1 MNGQSSVL
9 VSWGEFL
16 WDMFPSGACLGGA
29 PANVALHLVKSGHAT
44 ALITRLGRDELGDK
58 ATFALTQAGLHPAGL
73 QVDEQLPT
81 GKVDITL
88 VRGEPSYT
96 LHPGAWREIQCDDA
110 AVKLLGQARAF
121 CYGSLSQE
129 SETGLTSFRRA
140 LRALPDNA
148 VRFFDPNL
156 RGGRIAPAL
165 VRELLAA
172 ADIVKINDDE
182 AQVLERCYKCDNAT
196 IWLLEELQV
205 KLVAQTH
212 GASGATLTTANEEVH
227 HAGFAAGNGSEDG
240 GDSVGAGDAFTS
252 ILIRAALA
260 NTSLTDTIVAANLYA
275 SFVAG
280 QRGATPI
287 PPGSLLREIREQL
300 GEELGKDTQ
309 PSG

>member
-1 MNGQSSVL
+1 MAMNGQSSVL

-44 ALITRLGRDELGDK
+44 ALITRLGRDPLGTK
-58 ATFALTQAGLHPAGL
+58 ATFALSQAGLHPAGL
-73 QVDEQLPT
+73 QVDEALAT
-81 GKVDITL
+81 GKVGITL
-88 VRGEPSYT
+88 MDGEPSYT
-96 LHPGAWREIQCDDA
+96 LFPGAWRAIQCDDA
-110 AVKLLGQARAF
+110 AVKLLRRARAF

-129 SETGLTSFRRA
+129 SETGLESFRRA
-140 LRALPDNA
+140 LHAVPDTT
-148 VRFFDPNL
+148 VRVCDPNL
-156 RGGRIAPAL
+156 RGGRIAPSL

-172 ADIVKINDDE
+172 ADVVKINDDE
-182 AQVLERCYKCDNAT
+182 AQVLERCYECDNAT
-196 IWLLEELQV
+196 SWLLEELQV

-212 GASGATLTTANEEVH
+212 GSSGATLTSANEQVH
-227 HAGFAAGNGSEDG
+227 HAGFKADTG

-260 NTSLTDTIVAANLYA
+260 KTSLADTIVAANLYG

-280 QRGATPI
+280 QRGATPN

-300 GEELGKDTQ
+300 GEEVEEDT
-309 PSG
+309 